1 MKGKSLPS
9 YKRVLLKLSGEA
21 LIGEQ
26 GYGIDYSACQEICD
40 TIKEIQDLGIE
51 LGVVIGGG
59 NIFRGSNA
67 TQFGFERTPADH
79 IGILATCING
89 LALHQVLHS
98 MGAKVR
104 VMSSRNFD
112 GIIEPYNWQQA
123 NWYLM
128 KGVVVIFVGGTGN
141 PYFTT
146 DTAAALRASEMGAE
160 VVIKATKVDGVYDK
174 DPKKHD
180 DAKKFD
186 NLSYDDVLSLDLQV
200 MDGAAVALCRENGIE
215 IRVVDLFKREDLLKT
230 ITERIG
236 GTLISKSK
244 SIKAD
249 ARRRKKV

>member
-1 MKGKSLPS
+1 MGAKSLGS
-9 YKRVLLKLSGEA
+9 YKRILLKLSGEA
-21 LIGEQ
+21 LVGKQ
-26 GYGIDYSACQEICD
+26 GYGIDYPACQEICD
-40 TIKEIQDLGIE
+40 TIQEIQDLGIE
-51 LGVVIGGG
+51 IGIVIGGG

-98 MGAKVR
+98 NGAKVR

-128 KGVVVIFVGGTGN
+128 KGVIVIFVGGTGN

-146 DTAAALRASEMGAE
+146 DTAAALRASEIGAE

-174 DPKKHD
+174 DPKKHE
-180 DAKKFD
+180 DAEKFTK
-186 NLSYDDVLSLDLQV
+186 LSYDDVLSLDLKV
-200 MDGAAVALCRENGIE
+200 MDGAAVALCRDNGIE
-215 IRVVDLFKREDLLKT
+215 IRVADLFGREELIKIITKRE
-230 ITERIG
+230 G

-244 SIKAD
+244 SSKAD
-249 ARRRKKV
+249 AKRRKKA